1 MKYVL
6 SSYLNKYTF
15 LTSWKARF
23 ELKILKLLSPLLTT
37 QQNREF
43 PSAASLSSSHIS
55 SEG

>member
-1 MKYVL
+1 MKYIL